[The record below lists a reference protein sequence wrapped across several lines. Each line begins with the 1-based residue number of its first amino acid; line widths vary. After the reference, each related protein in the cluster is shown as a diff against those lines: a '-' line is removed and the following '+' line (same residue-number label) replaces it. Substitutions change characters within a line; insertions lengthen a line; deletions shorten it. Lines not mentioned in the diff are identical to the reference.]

1 MAEPLEAAASHEM
14 RIDEVV
20 RVPISGRPGRPG
32 AANVDRAVEAS
43 EKLPGSTELTAAT
56 WNTYHDEVASPVT
69 VIDVAVEALWGK
81 VDHEVADV
89 SRYWT
94 T

>member
-1 MAEPLEAAASHEM
+1 M
-14 RIDEVV
+14 RIVEVV
-20 RVPISGRPGRPG
+20 RAPISGRPGRPG
-32 AANVDRAVEAS
+32 GANVDRAIEAS

-56 WNTYHDEVASPVT
+56 LNTYHDEVASPVT
-69 VIDVAVEALWGK
+69 IIDVAVEAVCVN
-81 VDHEVADV
+81 VDHEFADV